1 MQLGERIF
9 EAKTNPKNIDMIS
22 GGQKKR
28 RVGVVGFGHLGQ
40 FLVGEILRR
49 DDLELTFV
57 WNRTISLLEGQVD
70 DKYILKDLHCFKE
83 RTPDLIIEVAHPS
96 ITAEYGESFLDV
108 ADYMIGSPTAFANSD
123 VENKLRKKASSGRHG
138 IYIPSGALWGG
149 SDIKKMADRE
159 TLQGLKVTMKKH
171 PSCYKLNEP
180 LKTKNAQVKSEAVVL
195 YDGCVRDLCPLAP
208 NNVNTMAAASLAA
221 HNLGFDKTQG
231 CIVADPSLDAHV
243 VEVDVIGPGQQ
254 QNRFTVKTVRHNP
267 ASSGA
272 VTGNAT
278 YASFLSS
285 MLGAHSQGP
294 GLHLC

>member
-1 MQLGERIF
+1 
-9 EAKTNPKNIDMIS
+9 MIS
-22 GGQKKR
+22 GEKKKR

-40 FLVGEILRR
+40 FLVCEILKIE
-49 DDLELTFV
+49 DYELSFV
-57 WNRTISLLEGQVD
+57 WNRTSTALKGKVD
-70 DKYILKDLHCFKE
+70 DKYILEDLHSFAE

-96 ITAEYGESFLDV
+96 ITADYGETFLDV
-108 ADYMIGSPTAFANSD
+108 ADYMIGSPTAFANLD

-149 SDIKKMADRE
+149 PDIKKMADRG

-171 PSCYKLNEP
+171 PSCYKLSEP
-180 LKTKNAQVKSEAVVL
+180 LKTRNDQVKSDAVVL
-195 YDGCVRDLCPLAP
+195 YDGCIRDLCPLAP
-208 NNVNTMAAASLAA
+208 NNVNTMAAAALAA

-231 CIVADPSLDAHV
+231 CIVADPSLEAHI
-243 VEVDVIGPGQQ
+243 VEVDVIGPGQ
-254 QNRFTVKTVRHNP
+254 NENLFTVKTIRHNP
-267 ASSGA
+267 AVPGA